1 MKSST
6 KTISFLL
13 VFFFIGIGIYFSVMK
28 INEFFRPRESTVL
41 GKAIPVKP
49 KNLGDLKRK
58 AVPVSREEGLTFFD
72 TLGDPAMNKLVD
84 LDGNIIELRTEP
96 GDRSEALP
104 LASATKEELV
114 TSVQEPVVEKKS
126 TTAPQV
132 VPHEK
137 PIDAGFRVQVGSFR
151 QLKRAKVL
159 EEKLNGRGYPVYVAE
174 AKNPVA
180 EEIWFRVFVGHYKD
194 KQLALGMAF
203 QVKEQDHLNGV
214 VVWKEESPKAP
225 Q

>member
-13 VFFFIGIGIYFSVMK
+13 VFSFIGTGIYFSAMK
-28 INEFFRPRESTVL
+28 TNEFFRPRESTAL

-49 KNLGDLKRK
+49 KNLRGRK
-58 AVPVSREEGLTFFD
+58 KQEAPVSREEGLTFFD

-84 LDGNIIELRTEP
+84 LDGNIVELRIEP
-96 GDRSEALP
+96 GDRSGALP
-104 LASATKEELV
+104 LASAAKAELV

-126 TTAPQV
+126 TTTSQV

-159 EEKLNGRGYPVYVAE
+159 EEKLKGRGYPVYVAE

-180 EEIWFRVFVGHYKD
+180 EEIWYRVFVGLYKD

-203 QVKEQDHLNGV
+203 QIKEQEHLNGV
-214 VVWKEESPKAP
+214 VVWQEKSPKVP

>member
-6 KTISFLL
+6 KTISFFL
-13 VFFFIGIGIYFSVMK
+13 VFFFIGTGIYFSAMK
-28 INEFFRPRESTVL
+28 TGEFFRPRESTAL

-49 KNLGDLKRK
+49 KNLLDRK
-58 AVPVSREEGLTFFD
+58 KQVAPVSREEGFTFFD

-84 LDGNIIELRTEP
+84 LDGNIVERRTES

-126 TTAPQV
+126 TTTSQV

-159 EEKLNGRGYPVYVAE
+159 EEKLKGRGYPVYVAE

-180 EEIWFRVFVGHYKD
+180 EEIWYRVFVGHYKD

-203 QVKEQDHLNGV
+203 QIKEQEHLNGV
-214 VVWKEESPKAP
+214 VVWKEESPKVP

>member
-13 VFFFIGIGIYFSVMK
+13 VFFFIGTGIYFSAMK
-28 INEFFRPRESTVL
+28 TNEFFHPRESTAL

-49 KNLGDLKRK
+49 KNLRDREKQ
-58 AVPVSREEGLTFFD
+58 AAPVLREEELTFFD
-72 TLGDPAMNKLVD
+72 TLGDPAMTKIVD
-84 LDGNIIELRTEP
+84 LDGNIVELRTES
-96 GDRSEALP
+96 GDRSKALP
-104 LASATKEELV
+104 LASATKDQLV
-114 TSVQEPVVEKKS
+114 TSVHEPVADENS
-126 TTAPQV
+126 TTASRV
-132 VPHEK
+132 VPHGK

-159 EEKLNGRGYPVYVAE
+159 EEKLKGRGYPVYIAE

-180 EEIWFRVFVGHYKD
+180 GETWYRVFVGHYKD

-203 QVKEQDHLNGV
+203 QIKEQEHLNGV
-214 VVWKEESPKAP
+214 VVWQEG
-225 Q
+225 